1 MYEGWTDTN
10 RLLDNKNAIGSGEGK
25 IKEEKG
31 KEEKRVRLNRGGSGL
46 NVETKLSLCLE
57 KLYHKSFLGLVFVLA

>member
-31 KEEKRVRLNRGGSGL
+31 KGEKRVRLNRGGSD
-46 NVETKLSLCLE
+46 
-57 KLYHKSFLGLVFVLA
+57 